1 MNPGAELDVFGVGNA
16 MVDILALVDDD
27 FVREHDLPKGGM
39 LLVDSEKQGGL
50 LRELERASLEM
61 QSGGSAANTIIS
73 VALSGGTGFYTGKV
87 ARDPNGEFYRQ
98 DMIAAGVHFDVRP
111 APEESKPTG
120 SCLVLTTPDAERTM
134 CTHLGVSI
142 QLSEADIDVD
152 QLGRC
157 KLAYIE
163 GYLWDAPGPRK
174 ACIEA
179 MEQAKRL
186 GVRTAFTFSDPF
198 LVNRFPDDFRR
209 VVHDY
214 CDILFCNADEA
225 RQLMDSES
233 VERATELLGHRAE
246 LVFVTDGANGCLI
259 SHDGAVERI
268 DGFQVD
274 AIDTVGAGDAFAGG
288 VLFGLARGYEP
299 RVAARWGNYLAS
311 RVVTI
316 HGARYPESL
325 ASQLP
330 IILEA

>member
-1 MNPGAELDVFGVGNA
+1 MNQSAELDVFGVGNA
-16 MVDILALVDDD
+16 MVDILAMVDDD

-39 LLVDSEKQGGL
+39 LLVDSEKQGRL
-50 LRELERASLEM
+50 LREFERTSLEM

-98 DMIAAGVHFDVRP
+98 DMMEAGVHFDVRP
-111 APEESKPTG
+111 APEESRPTG

-142 QLSEADIDVD
+142 QLSETDIDVD
-152 QLGRC
+152 QLRRC
-157 KLAYIE
+157 KMAYIE
-163 GYLWDAPGPRK
+163 GYLWDSPSPRQ
-174 ACIEA
+174 ACVEA
-179 MEQAKRL
+179 MEQANRL
-186 GVRTAFTFSDPF
+186 GVKTAFTFSDPF
-198 LVNRFPDDFRR
+198 LVDRFPDDFRR

-225 RQLMDSES
+225 KQLMETDS
-233 VERATELLGHRAE
+233 VDKATELLGQRAE
-246 LVFVTDGANGCLI
+246 LVFVTDGSNGCLV
-259 SHDGAVERI
+259 SQDGTVERVE
-268 DGFQVD
+268 GFQVK

-288 VLFGLARGYEP
+288 VLFGLARGYAATQ
-299 RVAARWGNYLAS
+299 AARWGNFLAS

-325 ASQLP
+325 DGQIASVLP
-330 IILEA
+330 S